1 MKTLNARG
9 PRKTVASVASWV
21 AIYAMAAFLGLAG
34 LAAAAHGGEDQIT
47 DPAGD
52 AVASAEL
59 AGLPDDPTLRENLT
73 ANQTLADITH
83 AWIQFETAQ
92 SFMLLIQVDDIPD
105 GWGLPEEPP
114 EDEIWSTTEKS
125 VVHQV
130 AHFRVDDAEYHAVA
144 RLHSAFDGS
153 LMAAY
158 HVVDA
163 GGNQTGVSGGFDT
176 AEDQIWLL
184 IPKSLLGATDSSV
197 LSQFYVY
204 SKVDNATVDFA
215 PDADYLVDAGEEP
228 GLPGLPG
235 DPVGEVGG
243 IVEDPPEPESLLAM
257 IAVPDHIEPNYGA
270 DYAFGQYTKP
280 SSGGG
285 GSGGAGGGSG
295 VTAAIKI
302 TAAELQGTVAPGA
315 IHTYEIA
322 LQNDGEATD
331 TVRLSLNNAPAGW
344 AHELSA
350 DAKGE
355 MELASGASRDV
366 SLMVSANEDAER
378 QSFRSVVSYASSE
391 GQTGSVSILNLLGAP
406 DGAMDD
412 GSGSQGEGG
421 EDGGDSPGLTLPVL
435 VSTVAVAAWL
445 AVSRRSD

>member
-1 MKTLNARG
+1 MKPLNARG
-9 PRKTVASVASWV
+9 PGKTAASVASWV
-21 AIYAMAAFLGLAG
+21 AIYALAAFLGLAG
-34 LAAAAHGGEDQIT
+34 LVAAAHGGVDQIT

-59 AGLPDDPTLRENLT
+59 AGLPDDPMLRENLT

-92 SFMLLIQVDDIPD
+92 NFMLLIQVDDIPD

-130 AHFRVDDAEYHAVA
+130 AHFQIDGAEYHAVA

-153 LMAAY
+153 LMAVY

-163 GGNQTGVSGGFDT
+163 GGNQTGVAGGFDT
-176 AEDQIWLL
+176 ADDQIWLM
-184 IPKSLLGATDSSV
+184 IPKSLLGVTDSSV
-197 LSQFYVY
+197 LSHFYVY
-204 SKVDNATVDFA
+204 SKMDNATVDFA

-228 GLPGLPG
+228 GLPGLPD

-243 IVEDPPEPESLLAM
+243 TVEDPPEPESLLAM

-280 SSGGG
+280 SSGGS
-285 GSGGAGGGSG
+285 GSGGSG

-302 TAAELQGTVAPGA
+302 TAAELQGTVAPSA
-315 IHTYEIA
+315 VHTYQIT
-322 LQNDGEATD
+322 LQNDGDATD

-355 MELASGASRDV
+355 LELAAGATRDV
-366 SLMVSANEDAER
+366 SLLVSANEDAEK
-378 QSFRSVVSYASSE
+378 QSFRSVVSYASSG
-391 GQTGSVSILNLLGAP
+391 GQTGSVSILNLLGDGDDTMQDP
-406 DGAMDD
+406 D
-412 GSGSQGEGG
+412 SQGEGQAEG
-421 EDGGDSPGLTLPVL
+421 EGSSPGIALPVL
-435 VSTVAVAAWL
+435 LPTLAVAAWF
-445 AVSRRSD
+445 ATRRRAD